1 MAAGRLLASPITGKL
16 LGMIRYE
23 IVATTLL
30 IASAVYAQEAA
41 ESAAS
46 KPSGLPKLA
55 APFVVEAD
63 GKPIDLKTGHAAPS
77 VADLDGDGS
86 QEVIYGSGG
95 WVLHAWDAGGAA
107 PAGGPRGPEP
117 RGPASARPHGLMRPA
132 WEPKIS

>member
-1 MAAGRLLASPITGKL
+1 LAAGRLLASPISGKL

-30 IASAVYAQEAA
+30 IASAVYAQEAV

-63 GKPIDLKTGHAAPS
+63 GEPIDLKTGHAAPS
-77 VADLDGDGS
+77 VADLDGDGVWDLAVG
-86 QEVIYGSGG
+86 EFGG
-95 WVLHAWDAGGAA
+95 GGCRLYKNLGTAKDPKFGA
-107 PAGGPRGPEP
+107 FTMLSSDGK
-117 RGPASARPHGLMRPA
+117 PASM
-132 WEPKIS
+132 ESS